1 VKFALLILLISFQ
14 ALAELNHETHDFSF
28 EYGLAYQT
36 LKAEQKDNGS
46 KGQFTS
52 DQNPYWIGGYTY
64 RLTSNWGVRLF
75 GGISLIRMNEP
86 AFGTVK
92 NEDQALNQYG
102 LELIH
107 KTSLLSKLS
116 YFYMEQDR
124 PLYYA
129 KAPTVYEITKE
140 KFLQAGLHF
149 SLGQRRRIG
158 LIWGTGVKLFT
169 MFPAHGGDVVT
180 ETGAGAEGYARLGW
194 VDPFGTLY
202 QIKGIYQGA
211 SAPNAE
217 VNFTHEIL
225 GYSFLISHTF

>member
-1 VKFALLILLISFQ
+1 VKLALLILFISFQ

-46 KGQFTS
+46 SGRFTS

-64 RLTSNWGVRLF
+64 KLTQNWGVRLF
-75 GGISLIRMNEP
+75 GGISLVRFNEP
-86 AFGTVK
+86 AFGTLK
-92 NEDQALNQYG
+92 NEDQSLNHYG

-116 YFYMEQDR
+116 YFYSEQDR

-129 KAPTVYEITKE
+129 KSPGVYEITKE
-140 KFLQAGLHF
+140 KFLQAGMHF

-158 LIWGTGVKLFT
+158 LIWGTGLKLFT

-180 ETGAGAEGYARLGW
+180 ETGAGLEGYARLGW

-202 QIKGIYQGA
+202 QIKGIYQAA
-211 SAPNAE
+211 SAPNAD